1 MTMLVETRTAAGIVS
16 SSSWKEEKEVRS
28 NETKDQR
35 YYYLRCCTKKYH
47 YHHNDNDNDNINNNN
62 NNNNTSL
69 SSLTS
74 SSSSSSATAKKT
86 VKTKRES
93 AYRHGGVTLVP
104 WFKNVFLLLVVLSI
118 MMFVVVESF
127 SPLPNGN
134 GGNQASSRTGNT
146 LGRIVDDWI
155 DTNKRSGIEAIYGPI
170 GDWNVSLVTNF
181 ESVFYNKN
189 TFNTDISKWV
199 TTSAVNMYASECSP
213 LQIIFFLCRCCSCFF
228 DSFNVFF
235 LCNSSTFLT
244 IFLLIFSPFFSVFV
258 LLRVLYFLEFFH
270 ARKIRNR
277 FLMLNSFY
285 LSFTYTFG

>member
-1 MTMLVETRTAAGIVS
+1 MTMLVETRTAAGIAS

-28 NETKDQR
+28 NEMKDQR

-47 YHHNDNDNDNINNNN
+47 NHHNDNDNDNINNNN

-86 VKTKRES
+86 VKTKRAS
-93 AYRHGGVTLVP
+93 AYRHGSVTLVP

-127 SPLPNGN
+127 SPLPDGN
-134 GGNQASSRTGNT
+134 GKFQASGRTGDT
-146 LGRIVDDWI
+146 LGRIVDDWV
-155 DTNKRSGIEAIYGPI
+155 DTNKRPGIEAIYGPI

-181 ESVFYNKN
+181 KYVFYNKQ

-199 TTSAVNMYASECSP
+199 TTAAVNMAGSECSP
-213 LQIIFFLCRCCSCFF
+213 LQIIFFPCRCCSYFF

-244 IFLLIFSPFFSVFV
+244 IFLLIFSLFFFRLRSFFCV
-258 LLRVLYFLEFFH
+258 LLLH
-270 ARKIRNR
+270 ARKTRHC
-277 FLMLNSFY
+277 FLMLNFFY
-285 LSFTYTFG
+285 LSFTCTIG